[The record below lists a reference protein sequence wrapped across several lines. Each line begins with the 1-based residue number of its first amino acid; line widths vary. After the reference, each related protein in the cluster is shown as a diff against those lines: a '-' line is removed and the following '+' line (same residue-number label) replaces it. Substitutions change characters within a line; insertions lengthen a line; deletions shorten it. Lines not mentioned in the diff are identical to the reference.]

1 MIENVKK
8 FVAPYVALDDPIP
21 YKDLLICPVSVRN
34 SSDFMFYA
42 DVLCTEKNS
51 ISDFEVIQM
60 NYLDFVVDYL
70 MQDKTVINEKLQ
82 YTMGDL
88 YKEKLLL
95 VLAMCIKDVQ
105 NIMVYKKDNH
115 NILCII
121 VNVTDDKGNMVP
133 CDVHINAQEF
143 DDIRRIIMYQN
154 IYDYSDD
161 YVNPEI
167 KEAMEEYYKIVNKGM
182 IDPELEDKIAALTAM
197 TGLMKRDILTM
208 TWREFQNVFSVSL
221 SKLDYQISKT
231 AELSGMVKFDKP
243 IKHWVYQRQQDKYK
257 DAFTSYDKF
266 KKKII

>member
-1 MIENVKK
+1 MIENVKQ
-8 FVAPYVALDDPIP
+8 FVSPYVALDEPIP
-21 YKDLLICPVSVRN
+21 YKELLICPVSVRN
-34 SSDFMFYA
+34 SSNFMFYA

-51 ISDFEVIQM
+51 IPNFEVIQM
-60 NYLDFVVDYL
+60 NYLDFVIDYL
-70 MQDKTVINEKLQ
+70 MADKTVIDEKLQ
-82 YTMGDL
+82 YTVGDL
-88 YKEKLLL
+88 YREKLLL
-95 VLAMCIKDVQ
+95 VLSLCIQNVQ
-105 NIMVYKKDNH
+105 NIQIYKKDNH
-115 NILCII
+115 NILFI
-121 VNVTDDKGNMVP
+121 VVDTVNDKGELVP
-133 CDVHINAQEF
+133 CGVHINAQEF

-167 KEAMEEYYKIVNKGM
+167 KAAMEEYYKIANKGLV
-182 IDPELEDKIAALTAM
+182 DPELEDKIAALTAM

>member
-21 YKDLLICPVSVRN
+21 YKDLFICPVSVRN

-51 ISDFEVIQM
+51 IPDFEVIQM
-60 NYLDFVVDYL
+60 NYLDFVIDYL

-88 YKEKLLL
+88 YREKLLL
-95 VLAMCIKDVQ
+95 VLSLCIKDVQ
-105 NIMVYKKDNH
+105 DIKVYKKDNH
-115 NILCII
+115 NILLINEI
-121 VNVTDDKGNMVP
+121 P
-133 CDVHINAQEF
+133 INAQEF